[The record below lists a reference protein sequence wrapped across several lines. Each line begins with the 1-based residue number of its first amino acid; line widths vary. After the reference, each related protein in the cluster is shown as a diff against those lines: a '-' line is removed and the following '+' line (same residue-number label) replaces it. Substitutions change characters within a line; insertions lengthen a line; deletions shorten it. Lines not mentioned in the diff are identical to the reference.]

1 MSPISYF
8 ADNKRVSEKHDRRHP
23 RWLDMRVLLGFAFH
37 PSLSREDLCKGFCG
51 CSYRRIG
58 KPFQNRMGLVVATRS

>member
-8 ADNKRVSEKHDRRHP
+8 ADNKRVSESMIGDILAGWTR
-23 RWLDMRVLLGFAFH
+23 GSYEASCH

-58 KPFQNRMGLVVATRS
+58 KPFQNRMGLVVATGS